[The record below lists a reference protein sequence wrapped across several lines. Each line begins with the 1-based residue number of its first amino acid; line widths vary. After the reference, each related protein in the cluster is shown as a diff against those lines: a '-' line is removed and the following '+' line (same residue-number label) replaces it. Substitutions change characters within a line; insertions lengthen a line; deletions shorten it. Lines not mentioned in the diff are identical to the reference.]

1 VLFGLSLATF
11 TFLHIVISL
20 IGIAAGVIWL
30 LGAVGGVCP
39 DRWNT
44 IFLAATIFTSASGY
58 LFPFNGFTPTM
69 VVGAVSLICL
79 AMAVLALSVFDGE
92 GGWRIVYLVSAT
104 TAIYLTCFVLVIQ
117 AFLKIAP
124 LHALAPTGTEPTF
137 ALVQGAVLVSFALL
151 GFVAIRRTRRLAM

>member
-1 VLFGLSLATF
+1 MMFGLSLAAF
-11 TFLHIVISL
+11 TFLHVAISL

-30 LGAVGGVCP
+30 LGAVRGVFLN
-39 DRWNT
+39 RWNT

-69 VVGAVSLICL
+69 AIGAVSLICL
-79 AMAVLALSVFDGE
+79 AMAVLALSVSEGE

-104 TAIYLTCFVLVIQ
+104 IALYLNCFVLVIQ
-117 AFLKIAP
+117 AFLTIAP

-137 ALVQGAVLVSFALL
+137 AVVQGAVLISFALL
-151 GFVAIRRTRRLAM
+151 GFVAIRRTRRLAL